1 MLKRP
6 KEYLIYILLGII
18 CVFLVHRLVRIISS
32 TFFTCQFMT
41 IAIVIAISIAIVR
54 TQKVGAMST
63 KSPLTISSRFT
74 MGLERKY

>member
-32 TFFTCQFMT
+32 SCQFMT
-41 IAIVIAISIAIVR
+41 IAISIAIVG
-54 TQKVGAMST
+54 TKKVGAMST